1 MIAEALYLDLEDLKQ
16 STSEGKKMRREK
28 KTQKKHTHTKNRKV
42 LLPSLKKLR
51 FLDTPFVT
59 LPLTIN
65 EPLKRF
71 LFAAHRNA
79 EIILAV
85 TVYQ

>member
-28 KTQKKHTHTKNRKV
+28 KTKKNTHTKNRKV